1 MGLLDDIYHPPL
13 QPFSFLLISSSKPS
27 HRNSSNPTVRSHL
40 SLSSPSQARPGPP
53 DRRKEAA
60 LVLLGAESRGGG
72 RSDSGKMA
80 TAVACAERA
89 TSDMLIGPDWAVN
102 IELCDIINM
111 DPGQAKDTLKLL
123 KKRLGNK
130 NSKVQIL
137 TLYVLETLSKNC
149 GDVVYQQIIER
160 DILSEMV
167 KIVKKKPDLNVRE
180 KILSLIDTWQVAFGG
195 ASGRYPQYH
204 AAYQELRSA
213 GVDFPPR
220 EENTVPLFTPP
231 QTQPLR
237 QPHLYPPPGQ
247 SYEDAAI
254 QASLQ
259 SSAPSA
265 PALSLSEIQSARG
278 IVDVLDEMLNAL
290 DHRHPEG
297 VREEVIVDLVGQ
309 CRSYQGRVMDLV
321 SNTGDESLL
330 FQALGLNDELQR
342 VLQRHDDIAK
352 GVPPGSGPAPAAANV
367 NQGTAPPR
375 PTGVSF
381 SPLLNV
387 HHEDDEPEDESARDG
402 TATQGNLPSAPKSER
417 PYPSP
422 LLPPPPSSKRPVF
435 TEASSVDY
443 LSGDSYKTEKVS
455 DDFINPTA
463 PANIPAPSHSKT
475 ETNPPPSYDS
485 RSESVSD
492 DFINPTAAPSFSMP
506 SRPMSESN
514 RPVVNRQESLPDDD
528 FINPTAMPGF
538 SSSSNAN
545 KYGDSGEDLPKAPWE
560 AQAPGSLPPPP
571 ARYGQRQQ
579 YFEQQHGLP
588 SGNNGAGYN
597 GLVSQTEGLSL
608 NQRNTENERGS
619 SVPTASRQT
628 KPEDSLFKDLVD
640 FAKNKPSS
648 PSKPA
653 NSRRTR

>member
-1 MGLLDDIYHPPL
+1 
-13 QPFSFLLISSSKPS
+13 
-27 HRNSSNPTVRSHL
+27 
-40 SLSSPSQARPGPP
+40 
-53 DRRKEAA
+53 
-60 LVLLGAESRGGG
+60 
-72 RSDSGKMA
+72 MA
-80 TAVACAERA
+80 AVACAERA
-89 TSDMLIGPDWAVN
+89 TNDMLIGPDWAVN

-123 KKRLGNK
+123 KKRLGSK

-149 GDVVYQQIIER
+149 GDVVHQQIVER

-167 KIVKKKPDLNVRE
+167 KIVKKKSDLNVRE
-180 KILSLIDTWQVAFGG
+180 KILSLIDAWQVAFGG
-195 ASGRYPQYH
+195 PSGRYPQYH
-204 AAYQELRSA
+204 AAYQELRAA

-220 EENTVPLFTPP
+220 EENSVPFFTPP

-237 QPHLYPPPGQ
+237 HPHLYPPPGQ

-259 SSAPSA
+259 SAPSA

-297 VREEVIVDLVGQ
+297 VREELIVDLVGQ
-309 CRSYQGRVMDLV
+309 CRSYQTRVMDLV
-321 SNTGDESLL
+321 STTSDESLL

-352 GVPPGSGPAPAAANV
+352 GVPPGTGTTVPAAANI
-367 NQGTAPPR
+367 NHGTAPPR
-375 PTGVSF
+375 STGASF

-387 HHEDDEPEDESARDG
+387 HQEDDEPEDELSVLSRRSARDG
-402 TATQGNLPSAPKSER
+402 TVAQSNLPSAPRNER

-422 LLPPPPSSKRPVF
+422 LLPPPPSSKRPVY
-435 TEASSVDY
+435 TEAGNIDY
-443 LSGDSYKTEKVS
+443 LSGDSYKSEKVS
-455 DDFINPTA
+455 DGLINPTA
-463 PANIPAPSHSKT
+463 PANRSTSSHSKV
-475 ETNPPPSYDS
+475 EANPPPTYDN
-485 RSESVSD
+485 RSDSVSD
-492 DFINPTAAPSFSMP
+492 DFVNPTALPSFSAP
-506 SRPMSESN
+506 PFPMNESN
-514 RPVVNRQESLPDDD
+514 RSSVKRQESLPDDD
-528 FINPTAMPGF
+528 FINPTALPGF
-538 SSSSNAN
+538 SSNSTTKNDE
-545 KYGDSGEDLPKAPWE
+545 DSREDLPKAPWE
-560 AQAPGSLPPPP
+560 AQAAGSLPPPP
-571 ARYGQRQQ
+571 ANYGQRQQ
-579 YFEQQHGLP
+579 YFEQNVY
-588 SGNNGAGYN
+588 SGGSNGGGYD
-597 GLVSQTEGLSL
+597 GLVTQTESLSL
-608 NQRNTENERGS
+608 NQRNTENEKSTPG
-619 SVPTASRQT
+619 PTASRQT

>member
-1 MGLLDDIYHPPL
+1 MV
-13 QPFSFLLISSSKPS
+13 F
-27 HRNSSNPTVRSHL
+27 
-40 SLSSPSQARPGPP
+40 
-53 DRRKEAA
+53 AA
-60 LVLLGAESRGGG
+60 GFRGFGGGG
-72 RSDSGKMA
+72 RRRGLVPPGEMA
-80 TAVACAERA
+80 AVACAERA
-89 TSDMLIGPDWAVN
+89 TNDMLIGPDWAVN

-137 TLYVLETLSKNC
+137 TLVVLETLSKNC
-149 GDVVYQQIIER
+149 GDVVHQQIIDR

-195 ASGRYPQYH
+195 PSGKYPQYH

-220 EENTVPLFTPP
+220 EENSVPLFTPP

-237 QPHLYPPPGQ
+237 HPHLYPPPGQ

-290 DHRHPEG
+290 DHSHPEG
-297 VREEVIVDLVGQ
+297 VREEVFVDLVGQ
-309 CRSYQGRVMDLV
+309 CRSYQSRVMDLV
-321 SNTGDESLL
+321 NSTGDESLL

-352 GVPPGSGPAPAAANV
+352 GVLPRAGAPVHASANV
-367 NQGTAPPR
+367 SQGTAPPR
-375 PTGVSF
+375 STGASF
-381 SPLLNV
+381 SPLLNA
-387 HHEDDEPEDESARDG
+387 HEDDEPEDEFSMLSRRSARDG
-402 TATQGNLPSAPKSER
+402 TAAQNNMPSAPRNER

-422 LLPPPPSSKRPVF
+422 LLPPPPASKRPVY

-443 LSGDSYKTEKVS
+443 LSGDSYKSEKVS

-463 PANIPAPSHSKT
+463 PSNIPASSHPKT
-475 ETNPPPSYDS
+475 EVNPPSNYDT
-485 RSESVSD
+485 RSDSVSD
-492 DFINPTAAPSFSMP
+492 DFINPTALPSFSAP
-506 SRPMSESN
+506 PPHVSEPN
-514 RPVVNRQESLPDDD
+514 RSSVKKQESLPDDD
-528 FINPTAMPGF
+528 FINPTALPGF
-538 SSSSNAN
+538 SSSSS
-545 KYGDSGEDLPKAPWE
+545 KDSREDLPKAPWE
-560 AQAPGSLPPPP
+560 AQAAGSLPPPP

-579 YFEQQHGLP
+579 YFEQNVY
-588 SGNNGAGYN
+588 SGGSNGGGYDELL
-597 GLVSQTEGLSL
+597 GQTENLSL
-608 NQRNTENERGS
+608 SQRNNENETSTSR
-619 SVPTASRQT
+619 PTASRQA

>member
-1 MGLLDDIYHPPL
+1 
-13 QPFSFLLISSSKPS
+13 
-27 HRNSSNPTVRSHL
+27 
-40 SLSSPSQARPGPP
+40 
-53 DRRKEAA
+53 
-60 LVLLGAESRGGG
+60 
-72 RSDSGKMA
+72 MA

-204 AAYQELRSA
+204 AAYQELRNA

-387 HHEDDEPEDESARDG
+387 HHEDDEPEDEFSVLSRRSARDG

-475 ETNPPPSYDS
+475 ETNPPPRYDS

-514 RPVVNRQESLPDDD
+514 RPAVNRQESLPDDD

>member
-1 MGLLDDIYHPPL
+1 
-13 QPFSFLLISSSKPS
+13 
-27 HRNSSNPTVRSHL
+27 
-40 SLSSPSQARPGPP
+40 
-53 DRRKEAA
+53 
-60 LVLLGAESRGGG
+60 
-72 RSDSGKMA
+72 MA

-111 DPGQAKDTLKLL
+111 DPGQAKETLKLL

-204 AAYQELRSA
+204 AAYQELRNA

-265 PALSLSEIQSARG
+265 PALRQQKAVSMLLLDDLCASKLNPEDLQLSTTGEYGKKPYRQDIHRTRAILSEIQSARG

>member
-1 MGLLDDIYHPPL
+1 M
-13 QPFSFLLISSSKPS
+13 S
-27 HRNSSNPTVRSHL
+27 
-40 SLSSPSQARPGPP
+40 A
-53 DRRKEAA
+53 
-60 LVLLGAESRGGG
+60 
-72 RSDSGKMA
+72 
-80 TAVACAERA
+80 AVACAERA

-102 IELCDIINM
+102 IELCDIINT
-111 DPGQAKDTLKLL
+111 DRGQAKDALKLL

-137 TLYVLETLSKNC
+137 ALYVLETLSKNC
-149 GDVVYQQIIER
+149 GDIVYQQIIER

-195 ASGRYPQYH
+195 PSGKYPQYH
-204 AAYQELRSA
+204 TAYQELRTA

-237 QPHLYPPPGQ
+237 QPHVYPPGQ
-247 SYEDAAI
+247 SYEDVAI

-259 SSAPSA
+259 SSAPAAS
-265 PALSLSEIQSARG
+265 ALSLSEIQSARG

-290 DHRHPEG
+290 DHQHPEG

-309 CRSYQGRVMDLV
+309 CRSYHARVMDLV
-321 SNTGDESLL
+321 SDTGDESLL

-352 GVPPGSGPAPAAANV
+352 GVPPNIPVPVAGNV
-367 NQGTAPPR
+367 NQGATLPR
-375 PTGVSF
+375 PAGVSF

-387 HHEDDEPEDESARDG
+387 HHEDDEPEDEFSVLSRRSARDG
-402 TATQGNLPSAPKSER
+402 IAAQGSSVPRNER

-422 LLPPPPSSKRPVF
+422 LLPPPPSTKRPVY

-443 LSGDSYKTEKVS
+443 LSGDSYKTEKVPDDLVNPTAPANIS
-455 DDFINPTA
+455 APSYSKTETDQPPHYDNVPDDFINPTA
-463 PANIPAPSHSKT
+463 
-475 ETNPPPSYDS
+475 
-485 RSESVSD
+485 V
-492 DFINPTAAPSFSMP
+492 PSFSMP
-506 SRPMSESN
+506 SRPTSESN
-514 RPVVNRQESLPDDD
+514 SSSVKKVESLPDDD
-528 FINPTAMPGF
+528 FINPTALPGF
-538 SSSSNAN
+538 SSSSTN
-545 KYGDSGEDLPKAPWE
+545 EDLPKAPWE
-560 AQAPGSLPPPP
+560 AQAPVSLPPPP

-579 YFEQQHGLP
+579 FFDQQHGFP
-588 SGNNGAGYN
+588 GGSNGDGYDE
-597 GLVSQTEGLSL
+597 LMTQTGSLSL
-608 NQRNTENERGS
+608 NQMNTENEKIA
-619 SVPTASRQT
+619 SVSTASRQP

-640 FAKNKPSS
+640 FAKKNPSS

>member
-1 MGLLDDIYHPPL
+1 M
-13 QPFSFLLISSSKPS
+13 
-27 HRNSSNPTVRSHL
+27 TT
-40 SLSSPSQARPGPP
+40 
-53 DRRKEAA
+53 AA
-60 LVLLGAESRGGG
+60 
-72 RSDSGKMA
+72 
-80 TAVACAERA
+80 ACAERA

-102 IELCDIINM
+102 IELCDVINM
-111 DPGQAKDTLKLL
+111 DPGQAKDALKLL

-167 KIVKKKPDLNVRE
+167 KIVKKKQPDLNVRE

-195 ASGRYPQYH
+195 PSGRYPQYY
-204 AAYQELRSA
+204 AAYQELRNA

-278 IVDVLDEMLNAL
+278 IVDVLGEMLNAL

-309 CRSYQGRVMDLV
+309 CRSYQTRVMDLV

-330 FQALGLNDELQR
+330 FQALGLNDELQH

-352 GVPPGSGPAPAAANV
+352 GVPPSAGAPVPVAANV

-375 PTGVSF
+375 PTRVSF
-381 SPLLNV
+381 SPLTDV
-387 HHEDDEPEDESARDG
+387 HHEDDEPEDEFSMLSRRSARDG
-402 TATQGNLPSAPKSER
+402 TAAQSNLPTIPRNER

-422 LLPPPPSSKRPVF
+422 LLPPPPSSKKPVY
-435 TEASSVDY
+435 TEASNVDY
-443 LSGDSYKTEKVS
+443 LSGDSYKTKKVS
-455 DDFINPTA
+455 ADFINPTA
-463 PANIPAPSHSKT
+463 PTNISASSHSKT
-475 ETNPPPSYDS
+475 ETDPLPSYDDQS
-485 RSESVSD
+485 GSVSD
-492 DFINPTAAPSFSMP
+492 DFINPTAVPSFSTP
-506 SRPMSESN
+506 PRPMSDSN
-514 RPVVNRQESLPDDD
+514 RPSVNRQDSLPDDD
-528 FINPTAMPGF
+528 FINPTALPGF
-538 SSSSNAN
+538 SSSSNDN
-545 KYGDSGEDLPKAPWE
+545 KYGDSSEDLPKAPWE

-579 YFEQQHGLP
+579 YFEQQGFP
-588 SGNNGAGYN
+588 SGNNGGGYN
-597 GLVSQTEGLSL
+597 GLVNQTESLSL
-608 NQRNTENERGS
+608 NQRNTENEKGAPVS
-619 SVPTASRQT
+619 TTSRQT

>member
-1 MGLLDDIYHPPL
+1 M
-13 QPFSFLLISSSKPS
+13 S
-27 HRNSSNPTVRSHL
+27 
-40 SLSSPSQARPGPP
+40 A
-53 DRRKEAA
+53 
-60 LVLLGAESRGGG
+60 
-72 RSDSGKMA
+72 
-80 TAVACAERA
+80 AVACAERA
-89 TSDMLIGPDWAVN
+89 TNDMLIGPDWAVN

-123 KKRLGNK
+123 KKCLASK

-149 GDVVYQQIIER
+149 GDIVHQQIVER

-167 KIVKKKPDLNVRE
+167 KIVKKKPDLSVRE

-195 ASGRYPQYH
+195 PSGKYRQYH
-204 AAYQELRSA
+204 AAYQELRAA

-220 EENTVPLFTPP
+220 EENSVPLFTPP

-237 QPHLYPPPGQ
+237 HPHLYTPPGQ

-259 SSAPSA
+259 SAPPA

-309 CRSYQGRVMDLV
+309 CRSYQSRVMDLV
-321 SNTGDESLL
+321 NSTGDESLL

-342 VLQRHDDIAK
+342 VVQRHDDIAK
-352 GVPPGSGPAPAAANV
+352 GIPPGTGAPLPASGNV

-375 PTGVSF
+375 PTAVSF

-387 HHEDDEPEDESARDG
+387 HEDDEPEDEFSVLSRRSARDG
-402 TATQGNLPSAPKSER
+402 AVAQNNVPSAPRNER

-422 LLPPPPSSKRPVF
+422 LLPPPPAAKRPVY

-443 LSGDSYKTEKVS
+443 LSGDSYKSEKVS

-463 PANIPAPSHSKT
+463 PANISTSSHSKA
-475 ETNPPPSYDS
+475 EAHPPPSYGGRPD
-485 RSESVSD
+485 RVSD
-492 DFINPTAAPSFSMP
+492 DFINPTAPSFSAP
-506 SRPMSESN
+506 SRPTNEEPA
-514 RPVVNRQESLPDDD
+514 RPSVKQQESLPDDD
-528 FINPTAMPGF
+528 FINPTALPGF
-538 SSSSNAN
+538 SSSSAT
-545 KYGDSGEDLPKAPWE
+545 KESGEDLPKAPWE
-560 AQAPGSLPPPP
+560 AQAAAGSLPPPP

-579 YFEQQHGLP
+579 YFEQNVY
-588 SGNNGAGYN
+588 SGGSNEGGYN
-597 GLVSQTEGLSL
+597 GLTTQTEGLSL
-608 NQRNTENERGS
+608 NPRSSENERS
-619 SVPTASRQT
+619 AARPAASRPA

-640 FAKNKPSS
+640 FAKTKPSS

>member
-1 MGLLDDIYHPPL
+1 
-13 QPFSFLLISSSKPS
+13 
-27 HRNSSNPTVRSHL
+27 
-40 SLSSPSQARPGPP
+40 
-53 DRRKEAA
+53 
-60 LVLLGAESRGGG
+60 
-72 RSDSGKMA
+72 MA

-111 DPGQAKDTLKLL
+111 DPGYNLMEATDFGDELVSFVVEVQFRQAKDTLKLL

-160 DILSEMV
+160 DILSEM
-167 KIVKKKPDLNVRE
+167 N
-180 KILSLIDTWQVAFGG
+180 
-195 ASGRYPQYH
+195 
-204 AAYQELRSA
+204 A

-265 PALSLSEIQSARG
+265 PALRQQKAVSKLLLDDLCASKAPTLRTCRSAQLESTERSLSEIQSARG

-321 SNTGDESLL
+321 SNTG
-330 FQALGLNDELQR
+330 
-342 VLQRHDDIAK
+342 
-352 GVPPGSGPAPAAANV
+352 
-367 NQGTAPPR
+367 
-375 PTGVSF
+375 
-381 SPLLNV
+381 
-387 HHEDDEPEDESARDG
+387 SARDG
-402 TATQGNLPSAPKSER
+402 TAAQGNLPSAPKSER

-514 RPVVNRQESLPDDD
+514 RPAVNRQESLPDDD
-528 FINPTAMPGF
+528 FINPTAIPGF

>member
-1 MGLLDDIYHPPL
+1 
-13 QPFSFLLISSSKPS
+13 
-27 HRNSSNPTVRSHL
+27 
-40 SLSSPSQARPGPP
+40 
-53 DRRKEAA
+53 
-60 LVLLGAESRGGG
+60 
-72 RSDSGKMA
+72 MA
-80 TAVACAERA
+80 AVACAERA
-89 TSDMLIGPDWAVN
+89 TNDMLIGPDWAVN

-130 NSKVQIL
+130 NSKV
-137 TLYVLETLSKNC
+137 LETLSKNC
-149 GDVVYQQIIER
+149 GDVVHQQIVER

-195 ASGRYPQYH
+195 PSGKYPQYH
-204 AAYQELRSA
+204 AAYQELRAA

-220 EENTVPLFTPP
+220 EENSVPLFTPP

-259 SSAPSA
+259 SAPPA
-265 PALSLSEIQSARG
+265 AALSLSEIQSARG

-297 VREEVIVDLVGQ
+297 VREELIVDLVGQ
-309 CRSYQGRVMDLV
+309 CRSYQNRVMDLV

-352 GVPPGSGPAPAAANV
+352 GVPPSTGVTIPVAANV

-375 PTGVSF
+375 STGASF
-381 SPLLNV
+381 SPLL
-387 HHEDDEPEDESARDG
+387 HQEDDEQEDEFSVLSRRSARDG
-402 TATQGNLPSAPKSER
+402 TVAQSNRPSAQRTER
-417 PYPSP
+417 LYPSP
-422 LLPPPPSSKRPVF
+422 LLPPPPSSKRPVY
-435 TEASSVDY
+435 TEASNIDY
-443 LSGDSYKTEKVS
+443 LSGDSYKSEKVS

-463 PANIPAPSHSKT
+463 PANVSSSSHAKT
-475 ETNPPPSYDS
+475 EANPPSSYDS
-485 RSESVSD
+485 QLDSVPD
-492 DFINPTAAPSFSMP
+492 DFVNPTALPSFSAP
-506 SRPMSESN
+506 SRPTSESKSN
-514 RPVVNRQESLPDDD
+514 GSSVKQQESLPDDD
-528 FINPTAMPGF
+528 FINPTALPGF
-538 SSSSNAN
+538 PSSSTSR
-545 KYGDSGEDLPKAPWE
+545 EDLPKAPWE

-579 YFEQQHGLP
+579 YFEQTVYSGGSNGGGYDGL
-588 SGNNGAGYN
+588 
-597 GLVSQTEGLSL
+597 LSQTESLSL
-608 NQRNTENERGS
+608 NQRSTENEKSMARS
-619 SVPTASRQT
+619 TAPRQT

>member
-1 MGLLDDIYHPPL
+1 M
-13 QPFSFLLISSSKPS
+13 S
-27 HRNSSNPTVRSHL
+27 
-40 SLSSPSQARPGPP
+40 A
-53 DRRKEAA
+53 
-60 LVLLGAESRGGG
+60 
-72 RSDSGKMA
+72 
-80 TAVACAERA
+80 AVACAERA
-89 TSDMLIGPDWAVN
+89 TNDMLIGPDWAVN

-123 KKRLGNK
+123 KKRLGSK

-149 GDVVYQQIIER
+149 GDVVHQLIVER
-160 DILSEMV
+160 DILNEMV

-195 ASGRYPQYH
+195 PSGRYPQYH
-204 AAYQELRSA
+204 AAYQELRAA

-220 EENTVPLFTPP
+220 EENSVPLFTPP

-237 QPHLYPPPGQ
+237 HPHVYPPPGQ

-254 QASLQ
+254 EASLQ
-259 SSAPSA
+259 SAPSV

-309 CRSYQGRVMDLV
+309 CRSYQSRVMDLV
-321 SNTGDESLL
+321 NSTGDESLL

-342 VLQRHDDIAK
+342 VVQRHDDIAK
-352 GVPPGSGPAPAAANV
+352 GVPPGTGATAPASANI

-375 PTGVSF
+375 
-381 SPLLNV
+381 
-387 HHEDDEPEDESARDG
+387 SARDG
-402 TATQGNLPSAPKSER
+402 TAAQSNPPSAPRNER

-422 LLPPPPSSKRPVF
+422 LLPPPPASKRPVYR
-435 TEASSVDY
+435 EASNIDY
-443 LSGDSYKTEKVS
+443 LSGDSYKSEKVS

-463 PANIPAPSHSKT
+463 PANISTSSHSKT
-475 ETNPPPSYDS
+475 EAYPPPSYGS
-485 RSESVSD
+485 RADSVSD
-492 DFINPTAAPSFSMP
+492 DFINPTAPSFSAP
-506 SRPMSESN
+506 SHTKSEELTRSSAKQ
-514 RPVVNRQESLPDDD
+514 QESLPDDD
-528 FINPTAMPGF
+528 FINPTALPGF
-538 SSSSNAN
+538 SSPAP
-545 KYGDSGEDLPKAPWE
+545 KGYEDSREDVPKAPWE
-560 AQAPGSLPPPP
+560 PQAAAGSLPPPP

-579 YFEQQHGLP
+579 YFEQNVY
-588 SGNNGAGYN
+588 SGGSNGGGYD
-597 GLVSQTEGLSL
+597 GLVTETENLSL
-608 NQRNTENERGS
+608 NQNEKS
-619 SVPTASRQT
+619 SASRPAAAARQA

-640 FAKNKPSS
+640 FAKTKPSS

>member
-1 MGLLDDIYHPPL
+1 M
-13 QPFSFLLISSSKPS
+13 S
-27 HRNSSNPTVRSHL
+27 
-40 SLSSPSQARPGPP
+40 A
-53 DRRKEAA
+53 
-60 LVLLGAESRGGG
+60 
-72 RSDSGKMA
+72 
-80 TAVACAERA
+80 AVACAERA

-111 DPGQAKDTLKLL
+111 DPGQAKDALKLL

-137 TLYVLETLSKNC
+137 ALYVLETLSKNC
-149 GDVVYQQIIER
+149 GDIVYQQIIER

-195 ASGRYPQYH
+195 PSGRYPQYH
-204 AAYQELRSA
+204 TAYQELRAA

-237 QPHLYPPPGQ
+237 QPHLYPPGQ
-247 SYEDAAI
+247 SYEDVAI

-259 SSAPSA
+259 SSTPAAP
-265 PALSLSEIQSARG
+265 PLSLSEIQSARG

-309 CRSYQGRVMDLV
+309 CRSYHARVMDLV
-321 SNTGDESLL
+321 SDTGDESLL

-352 GVPPGSGPAPAAANV
+352 GVPPNIPVPVAGNV

-375 PTGVSF
+375 PAGASF
-381 SPLLNV
+381 APLLNV
-387 HHEDDEPEDESARDG
+387 HHEDDEPEDEFSVLSRRSARDG
-402 TATQGNLPSAPKSER
+402 AAAQGNMSSVPRNER

-422 LLPPPPSSKRPVF
+422 LLPPPPSTKRPVY

-443 LSGDSYKTEKVS
+443 LSGDSYKSEKVP
-455 DDFINPTA
+455 DDFVNPTA
-463 PANIPAPSHSKT
+463 PANMSAPSHSKT
-475 ETNPPPSYDS
+475 ETDQVPNYDS
-485 RSESVSD
+485 RSENVPD
-492 DFINPTAAPSFSMP
+492 EFINPTAAPSFSMP
-506 SRPMSESN
+506 SRPMSEPS
-514 RPVVNRQESLPDDD
+514 VNKLESLPDDD
-528 FINPTAMPGF
+528 FINPTALPGF
-538 SSSSNAN
+538 SSSST
-545 KYGDSGEDLPKAPWE
+545 SEDLPKAPWE
-560 AQAPGSLPPPP
+560 AQAPVSLPPPP

-579 YFEQQHGLP
+579 FFEQQHGFP
-588 SGNNGAGYN
+588 GENNEGGYDEMLTRT
-597 GLVSQTEGLSL
+597 GSLSL
-608 NQRNTENERGS
+608 NQRNTENGKS
-619 SVPTASRQT
+619 ASVSTASRQP
-628 KPEDSLFKDLVD
+628 KPEDALFKDLVD
-640 FAKNKPSS
+640 FAKKNPSS

>member
-1 MGLLDDIYHPPL
+1 M
-13 QPFSFLLISSSKPS
+13 
-27 HRNSSNPTVRSHL
+27 
-40 SLSSPSQARPGPP
+40 
-53 DRRKEAA
+53 AA
-60 LVLLGAESRGGG
+60 
-72 RSDSGKMA
+72 
-80 TAVACAERA
+80 AVACAERA
-89 TSDMLIGPDWAVN
+89 TNDMLIGPDWAVN

-123 KKRLGNK
+123 KKRLGSK

-149 GDVVYQQIIER
+149 GDVVHQQIAER

-195 ASGRYPQYH
+195 PSGRYPQYH
-204 AAYQELRSA
+204 AAYQELRAA

-220 EENTVPLFTPP
+220 EENSVPLFTPP

-237 QPHLYPPPGQ
+237 HPHLYPPPGQ

-259 SSAPSA
+259 SAPPA

-309 CRSYQGRVMDLV
+309 CRSYQSRVMDLV
-321 SNTGDESLL
+321 NSTGDESLL

-342 VLQRHDDIAK
+342 VVQRHDDIAK
-352 GVPPGSGPAPAAANV
+352 GVPPGTGAPVPASANV
-367 NQGTAPPR
+367 NQGAAPPR

-387 HHEDDEPEDESARDG
+387 HEDDEPEDEFSVLSRRSARDG
-402 TATQGNLPSAPKSER
+402 TVAQSNLPSAPRNEK

-422 LLPPPPSSKRPVF
+422 LLPPPPASKRPVY

-443 LSGDSYKTEKVS
+443 LSGDSYKSEKVS

-463 PANIPAPSHSKT
+463 PANISTSSNLKT
-475 ETNPPPSYDS
+475 EEYPPSSYGS
-485 RSESVSD
+485 RSDSVSD
-492 DFINPTAAPSFSMP
+492 DFVNPTAPSFSVP
-506 SRPMSESN
+506 SRPVSDVPTRSA
-514 RPVVNRQESLPDDD
+514 VKQQDSLPDDD
-528 FINPTAMPGF
+528 FINPTALPGF
-538 SSSSNAN
+538 SSSSAT
-545 KYGDSGEDLPKAPWE
+545 KSYEESSEDLPKAPWE
-560 AQAPGSLPPPP
+560 AQTATGSLPPPP

-579 YFEQQHGLP
+579 FFEQNVYSGGSNGGGYDGL
-588 SGNNGAGYN
+588 
-597 GLVSQTEGLSL
+597 LTQTENLSL
-608 NQRNTENERGS
+608 NSENEKSASR
-619 SVPTASRQT
+619 PTASRQT

-640 FAKNKPSS
+640 FAKTKPSS

>member
-1 MGLLDDIYHPPL
+1 M
-13 QPFSFLLISSSKPS
+13 S
-27 HRNSSNPTVRSHL
+27 
-40 SLSSPSQARPGPP
+40 
-53 DRRKEAA
+53 AA
-60 LVLLGAESRGGG
+60 VS
-72 RSDSGKMA
+72 
-80 TAVACAERA
+80 CAERA

-111 DPGQAKDTLKLL
+111 DPGQAKDALKLL

-137 TLYVLETLSKNC
+137 ALYVLETLSKNC
-149 GDVVYQQIIER
+149 GDIVYQQIIER

-195 ASGRYPQYH
+195 PSGRYPQYH
-204 AAYQELRSA
+204 TAYQELRAA

-237 QPHLYPPPGQ
+237 QPHLYPPGQ
-247 SYEDAAI
+247 SYEDVAI

-259 SSAPSA
+259 SSTPAAP
-265 PALSLSEIQSARG
+265 PLSLSEIQSARG

-290 DHRHPEG
+290 DHRHPE
-297 VREEVIVDLVGQ
+297 DFWYSL
-309 CRSYQGRVMDLV
+309 CS
-321 SNTGDESLL
+321 DESLL

-352 GVPPGSGPAPAAANV
+352 GVSPNIPVPVAGNI

-375 PTGVSF
+375 PAGASF
-381 SPLLNV
+381 APLLNV
-387 HHEDDEPEDESARDG
+387 HHEDDEPEDEFSVLSRRSARDG
-402 TATQGNLPSAPKSER
+402 AAAQGNMSSVPRNER

-422 LLPPPPSSKRPVF
+422 LLPPPPLTKRPVY

-443 LSGDSYKTEKVS
+443 LSGESYKSEKVP
-455 DDFINPTA
+455 DDFVNPTA
-463 PANIPAPSHSKT
+463 PANMSAPSHSKT
-475 ETNPPPSYDS
+475 ETDQVPNYDS
-485 RSESVSD
+485 RSENVPD

-506 SRPMSESN
+506 SRPTSEPS
-514 RPVVNRQESLPDDD
+514 VNKLESLPDDD
-528 FINPTAMPGF
+528 FINPTALPGF
-538 SSSSNAN
+538 SSSST
-545 KYGDSGEDLPKAPWE
+545 SEDLPKAPWE
-560 AQAPGSLPPPP
+560 AQAPVSLPPPP

-579 YFEQQHGLP
+579 FFEQQHGFP
-588 SGNNGAGYN
+588 GENNEGGYDEM
-597 GLVSQTEGLSL
+597 LTRTESLSL
-608 NQRNTENERGS
+608 NQRNTENGKS
-619 SVPTASRQT
+619 ASVSTASRQP
-628 KPEDSLFKDLVD
+628 KPEDALFKDLVD
-640 FAKNKPSS
+640 FAKKNPSS

>member
-1 MGLLDDIYHPPL
+1 
-13 QPFSFLLISSSKPS
+13 
-27 HRNSSNPTVRSHL
+27 
-40 SLSSPSQARPGPP
+40 
-53 DRRKEAA
+53 
-60 LVLLGAESRGGG
+60 
-72 RSDSGKMA
+72 MA

-204 AAYQELRSA
+204 AAYQELRNA

-265 PALSLSEIQSARG
+265 PALRQQKAVSMLLLDDLCASKLNPEDLQLSTTGEYGKKPYRQDIHRTRAILSEIQSARG

-492 DFINPTAAPSFSMP
+492 DLINPTAAPSFSMP

>member
-1 MGLLDDIYHPPL
+1 
-13 QPFSFLLISSSKPS
+13 
-27 HRNSSNPTVRSHL
+27 
-40 SLSSPSQARPGPP
+40 
-53 DRRKEAA
+53 
-60 LVLLGAESRGGG
+60 
-72 RSDSGKMA
+72 MA

-204 AAYQELRSA
+204 AAYQELRNA

-367 NQGTAPPR
+367 NRGTAPPR

-402 TATQGNLPSAPKSER
+402 TAAQGNLPSAPKSER

-475 ETNPPPSYDS
+475 ETNLPPSYDS
-485 RSESVSD
+485 RPESVSD
-492 DFINPTAAPSFSMP
+492 DFINPTAAPSFSVP

-514 RPVVNRQESLPDDD
+514 PPAVNRQESLPDDD

-579 YFEQQHGLP
+579 YFEQQHGIP
-588 SGNNGAGYN
+588 SGNNGGGYN

-640 FAKNKPSS
+640 FAKNKPSPAAS
-648 PSKPA
+648 ACANLRRPRRAAEAVPAGDLLPPSA
-653 NSRRTR
+653 ASILAAGS

>member
-1 MGLLDDIYHPPL
+1 M
-13 QPFSFLLISSSKPS
+13 S
-27 HRNSSNPTVRSHL
+27 
-40 SLSSPSQARPGPP
+40 A
-53 DRRKEAA
+53 
-60 LVLLGAESRGGG
+60 
-72 RSDSGKMA
+72 
-80 TAVACAERA
+80 AVACAERA

-111 DPGQAKDTLKLL
+111 DPGQAKDALKLL

-137 TLYVLETLSKNC
+137 ALYVLETLSKNC
-149 GDVVYQQIIER
+149 GDIVYQQIIER

-195 ASGRYPQYH
+195 PSGRYPQYH
-204 AAYQELRSA
+204 TAYQELRAA

-237 QPHLYPPPGQ
+237 QPHLYPPGQ
-247 SYEDAAI
+247 SYEDVAI

-259 SSAPSA
+259 SSTPAAP
-265 PALSLSEIQSARG
+265 PLSLSEIQSARG

-309 CRSYQGRVMDLV
+309 CRSYHARVMDLV
-321 SNTGDESLL
+321 SDTGDESLL

-352 GVPPGSGPAPAAANV
+352 GVPPNIPVPVAGNV
-367 NQGTAPPR
+367 NQGAAPPR
-375 PTGVSF
+375 PAGVSF

-387 HHEDDEPEDESARDG
+387 HHEDDEPEDEFSVLSRRSARD
-402 TATQGNLPSAPKSER
+402 AAAAQGNMSSVPRNER

-422 LLPPPPSSKRPVF
+422 LLPPPPSTKRPVY

-443 LSGDSYKTEKVS
+443 LSGDSYKSEKVP
-455 DDFINPTA
+455 DDFVNPTA
-463 PANIPAPSHSKT
+463 PANISAPSYSKT
-475 ETNPPPSYDS
+475 ETDHEPKYDS
-485 RSESVSD
+485 RSEYVPD

-506 SRPMSESN
+506 SRPTSEPNNSS
-514 RPVVNRQESLPDDD
+514 VNKLESLPDDD
-528 FINPTAMPGF
+528 FINPTALPGF
-538 SSSSNAN
+538 SSSST
-545 KYGDSGEDLPKAPWE
+545 SEDLPKAPWE
-560 AQAPGSLPPPP
+560 AQAPVSLPPPP
-571 ARYGQRQQ
+571 ARHGQRQQ
-579 YFEQQHGLP
+579 FFEQQHGFP
-588 SGNNGAGYN
+588 GGNNEGGYDEM
-597 GLVSQTEGLSL
+597 LTQTGSLSL
-608 NQRNTENERGS
+608 NQRNTENGKS
-619 SVPTASRQT
+619 ASVSTASRQP
-628 KPEDSLFKDLVD
+628 KHEDALFKDLVD
-640 FAKNKPSS
+640 FAKKNPSS

>member
-1 MGLLDDIYHPPL
+1 M
-13 QPFSFLLISSSKPS
+13 S
-27 HRNSSNPTVRSHL
+27 
-40 SLSSPSQARPGPP
+40 
-53 DRRKEAA
+53 AA
-60 LVLLGAESRGGG
+60 A
-72 RSDSGKMA
+72 
-80 TAVACAERA
+80 ACAERA

-111 DPGQAKDTLKLL
+111 DPGQAKDALKLL

-137 TLYVLETLSKNC
+137 ALYVLETLSKNC
-149 GDVVYQQIIER
+149 GDIVHQQIIER

-180 KILSLIDTWQVAFGG
+180 KILSLIDTWQEAFGG
-195 ASGRYPQYH
+195 PTGRYTQYH
-204 AAYQELRSA
+204 TAYQELVTA
-213 GVDFPPR
+213 GVGFPPR

-237 QPHLYPPPGQ
+237 QPHVYPPGQ
-247 SYEDAAI
+247 SYEDVAI

-259 SSAPSA
+259 SSGPAAS
-265 PALSLSEIQSARG
+265 ALSLSEIQSARG

-290 DHRHPEG
+290 DHRHPEA

-309 CRSYQGRVMDLV
+309 CRSYHARVMDLV
-321 SNTGDESLL
+321 SDTGDESLL

-352 GVPPGSGPAPAAANV
+352 GVPPNIPVPVAGNI
-367 NQGTAPPR
+367 NQGANPPR
-375 PTGVSF
+375 PAGVSF

-387 HHEDDEPEDESARDG
+387 HHEDDEPEDEFSVLSRRSARDG
-402 TATQGNLPSAPKSER
+402 LAAQGNLSSVPRNER

-422 LLPPPPSSKRPVF
+422 LLPPPPSTKRPVY

-443 LSGDSYKTEKVS
+443 LSGDSYKSEKVPDEFVNPTAPANISAPSYSKTEKDQQPSYDSVP

-463 PANIPAPSHSKT
+463 
-475 ETNPPPSYDS
+475 
-485 RSESVSD
+485 V
-492 DFINPTAAPSFSMP
+492 PSFSMP
-506 SRPMSESN
+506 SRPTSESN
-514 RPVVNRQESLPDDD
+514 SSSVTKLESLPDDD
-528 FINPTAMPGF
+528 FINPTALPGF
-538 SSSSNAN
+538 SSSSTN
-545 KYGDSGEDLPKAPWE
+545 EDLPKAPWE
-560 AQAPGSLPPPP
+560 AQAPVSLPPPP

-579 YFEQQHGLP
+579 FFEQQHGFP
-588 SGNNGAGYN
+588 GGSNGDGYDD
-597 GLVSQTEGLSL
+597 LMTQTESLSL
-608 NQRNTENERGS
+608 NQRRTENERIAPVS
-619 SVPTASRQT
+619 TASRQP

-640 FAKNKPSS
+640 FAKKNPSS

>member
-1 MGLLDDIYHPPL
+1 M
-13 QPFSFLLISSSKPS
+13 
-27 HRNSSNPTVRSHL
+27 
-40 SLSSPSQARPGPP
+40 AR
-53 DRRKEAA
+53 
-60 LVLLGAESRGGG
+60 LLGRVEMSA
-72 RSDSGKMA
+72 
-80 TAVACAERA
+80 AVACAERA

-111 DPGQAKDTLKLL
+111 DPGQSKDALKLL

-137 TLYVLETLSKNC
+137 ALYVLETLSKNC
-149 GDVVYQQIIER
+149 GDIVYQQIIER

-195 ASGRYPQYH
+195 PSGKYPQYH
-204 AAYQELRSA
+204 TAYQELRTA

-231 QTQPLR
+231 QSQPLR
-237 QPHLYPPPGQ
+237 QPHLYPPGQ
-247 SYEDAAI
+247 SYEDVAI

-259 SSAPSA
+259 SSAPAAS
-265 PALSLSEIQSARG
+265 ALSLSEIQSARG

-309 CRSYQGRVMDLV
+309 CRSYHARVMDLV
-321 SNTGDESLL
+321 SDTGDESLL

-352 GVPPGSGPAPAAANV
+352 GVPPNIPVPVAGNI
-367 NQGTAPPR
+367 NQGAAPR
-375 PTGVSF
+375 PAGVSF

-387 HHEDDEPEDESARDG
+387 HHEDDEPEDEFSVLSRRSARDG
-402 TATQGNLPSAPKSER
+402 VAAQGNLSVPRNER

-422 LLPPPPSSKRPVF
+422 LLPPPPSTKRPVY
-435 TEASSVDY
+435 TESSSVDY
-443 LSGDSYKTEKVS
+443 LSGDSYKSEKVP
-455 DDFINPTA
+455 DEFVNPTA
-463 PANIPAPSHSKT
+463 PANISAPSYSKK
-475 ETNPPPSYDS
+475 EMDQPPNYDS
-485 RSESVSD
+485 VPD

-506 SRPMSESN
+506 SRPTNESN
-514 RPVVNRQESLPDDD
+514 SSSVNKLESLPDDD
-528 FINPTAMPGF
+528 FINPTALPGF
-538 SSSSNAN
+538 SSSSTN
-545 KYGDSGEDLPKAPWE
+545 EDLPKAPWE
-560 AQAPGSLPPPP
+560 AQAPVSLPPPP

-579 YFEQQHGLP
+579 FFEQQHGFP
-588 SGNNGAGYN
+588 GGSNGDGYDE
-597 GLVSQTEGLSL
+597 LMTQTGSLSL
-608 NQRNTENERGS
+608 NQRNTENEKIA
-619 SVPTASRQT
+619 SVSTASRQP

-640 FAKNKPSS
+640 FAKKNPSS
-648 PSKPA
+648 PSKPT

>member
-1 MGLLDDIYHPPL
+1 
-13 QPFSFLLISSSKPS
+13 
-27 HRNSSNPTVRSHL
+27 
-40 SLSSPSQARPGPP
+40 
-53 DRRKEAA
+53 
-60 LVLLGAESRGGG
+60 
-72 RSDSGKMA
+72 MA

-111 DPGQAKDTLKLL
+111 DPGQAKDALKLL
-123 KKRLGNK
+123 KKRLANK

-195 ASGRYPQYH
+195 PSGRYPQYH
-204 AAYQELRSA
+204 AAYQELRNA

-237 QPHLYPPPGQ
+237 QPHIYPPPGQ

-259 SSAPSA
+259 SSAPPA

-309 CRSYQGRVMDLV
+309 CRSYQNRVMDLV

-352 GVPPGSGPAPAAANV
+352 GLPPGAGAPVPAAANV
-367 NQGTAPPR
+367 NRGAAPPR
-375 PTGVSF
+375 PTGVPF

-387 HHEDDEPEDESARDG
+387 HHEDDEPEDEFSMLSRRSARDG
-402 TATQGNLPSAPKSER
+402 TAAQGNLPSAPKSER
-417 PYPSP
+417 PYQSP
-422 LLPPPPSSKRPVF
+422 LLPPPPLSKRPVF
-435 TEASSVDY
+435 KETSNVDY

-463 PANIPAPSHSKT
+463 PANIPAPSPSKT
-475 ETNPPPSYDS
+475 ETDPPPRYDN
-485 RSESVSD
+485 RSETVSD
-492 DFINPTAAPSFSMP
+492 DFINPTAVPSFSVP

-514 RPVVNRQESLPDDD
+514 RASVNRQESLPDDD
-528 FINPTAMPGF
+528 FINPTALPGF
-538 SSSSNAN
+538 PSSSNAN
-545 KYGDSGEDLPKAPWE
+545 KYGDSSEDLPKAPWE
-560 AQAPGSLPPPP
+560 AQAASSLPPPP

-579 YFEQQHGLP
+579 YFEQQHSVP
-588 SGNNGAGYN
+588 SGNNGGGYN
-597 GLVSQTEGLSL
+597 GLLSQTEDLSL
-608 NQRNTENERGS
+608 NQRNTENEKGA
-619 SVPTASRQT
+619 SVPTGSRQT

>member
-1 MGLLDDIYHPPL
+1 MVVVLGL
-13 QPFSFLLISSSKPS
+13 
-27 HRNSSNPTVRSHL
+27 
-40 SLSSPSQARPGPP
+40 
-53 DRRKEAA
+53 RRG
-60 LVLLGAESRGGG
+60 L
-72 RSDSGKMA
+72 KMSA
-80 TAVACAERA
+80 AVACAERA

-111 DPGQAKDTLKLL
+111 DPGQAKDALKLL

-137 TLYVLETLSKNC
+137 ALYVLETLSKNC
-149 GDVVYQQIIER
+149 GDIVYQQIIER

-195 ASGRYPQYH
+195 PSGRYPQYH
-204 AAYQELRSA
+204 TAYQELRAA

-237 QPHLYPPPGQ
+237 QPHLYPPGQ
-247 SYEDAAI
+247 SYEDVAI

-259 SSAPSA
+259 SSTPAAP
-265 PALSLSEIQSARG
+265 PLSLSEIQSARG

-309 CRSYQGRVMDLV
+309 CRSYHARVMDLV
-321 SNTGDESLL
+321 SDTGDESLL

-342 VLQRHDDIAK
+342 VLQRYDDIAK
-352 GVPPGSGPAPAAANV
+352 GVPPNIPVPVAGNI

-375 PTGVSF
+375 PAGASF
-381 SPLLNV
+381 APLLNV
-387 HHEDDEPEDESARDG
+387 HHEDDEPEDEFSVLSRRSARDG
-402 TATQGNLPSAPKSER
+402 AAAQGNMSSVPRNER

-422 LLPPPPSSKRPVF
+422 LLPPPPSTKRPVY

-443 LSGDSYKTEKVS
+443 LSGDSYKSEKVP
-455 DDFINPTA
+455 DDFVNPTA
-463 PANIPAPSHSKT
+463 PANMSAPSHSKT
-475 ETNPPPSYDS
+475 ETDQVPNYDS
-485 RSESVSD
+485 RSENVPD

-506 SRPMSESN
+506 SRPTSEPS
-514 RPVVNRQESLPDDD
+514 VNKLESLPDDD
-528 FINPTAMPGF
+528 FINPTALPGF
-538 SSSSNAN
+538 SSSST
-545 KYGDSGEDLPKAPWE
+545 SEDLPKAPWE
-560 AQAPGSLPPPP
+560 AQAPVSLPPPP

-579 YFEQQHGLP
+579 FFEQQHGFP
-588 SGNNGAGYN
+588 GENNEGGYDEM
-597 GLVSQTEGLSL
+597 LTRTESLSL
-608 NQRNTENERGS
+608 NQRNTENGKS
-619 SVPTASRQT
+619 ASVSTASRQP
-628 KPEDSLFKDLVD
+628 KPEDALFKDLVD
-640 FAKNKPSS
+640 FAKKNPSS

>member
-1 MGLLDDIYHPPL
+1 
-13 QPFSFLLISSSKPS
+13 
-27 HRNSSNPTVRSHL
+27 
-40 SLSSPSQARPGPP
+40 
-53 DRRKEAA
+53 
-60 LVLLGAESRGGG
+60 
-72 RSDSGKMA
+72 MA
-80 TAVACAERA
+80 AVACAERA
-89 TSDMLIGPDWAVN
+89 TNDMLIGPDWAVN

-149 GDVVYQQIIER
+149 GDVVHQQIVDR

-167 KIVKKKPDLNVRE
+167 KIVKKKPADLNVRE

-195 ASGRYPQYH
+195 PSGKYPQYH

-220 EENTVPLFTPP
+220 EENSVPLFTPP

-237 QPHLYPPPGQ
+237 HPHLYPPPGQ

-309 CRSYQGRVMDLV
+309 CRSYQSRVMDLV
-321 SNTGDESLL
+321 NTTGDESLL

-352 GVPPGSGPAPAAANV
+352 GVRPSAGGPLPVSANV
-367 NQGTAPPR
+367 TKGL
-375 PTGVSF
+375 
-381 SPLLNV
+381 PLLV
-387 HHEDDEPEDESARDG
+387 HLLNYSLLGRSARDG
-402 TATQGNLPSAPKSER
+402 TAAQSNVPSAPRNAR

-422 LLPPPPSSKRPVF
+422 LLPPPPASKRPVY
-435 TEASSVDY
+435 TEAGSVDY
-443 LSGDSYKTEKVS
+443 LSGDSYKSEKVS

-463 PANIPAPSHSKT
+463 PANISTSSHSKT
-475 ETNPPPSYDS
+475 EVNPPSSYDT
-485 RSESVSD
+485 RSDSVPD
-492 DFINPTAAPSFSMP
+492 DFVNPTALPSFSAP
-506 SRPMSESN
+506 PPVMSKSSSSSVKQPET
-514 RPVVNRQESLPDDD
+514 LPDDD
-528 FINPTAMPGF
+528 FINPTALPGF
-538 SSSSNAN
+538 SSSS
-545 KYGDSGEDLPKAPWE
+545 KDSEDLPKAPWE
-560 AQAPGSLPPPP
+560 AQAAGSLPPPP

-579 YFEQQHGLP
+579 YFEQSVYSGGSNGGGYDGL
-588 SGNNGAGYN
+588 
-597 GLVSQTEGLSL
+597 LTETENLSL
-608 NQRNTENERGS
+608 NRRNSENERS
-619 SVPTASRQT
+619 TSRPTASRPA

>member
-1 MGLLDDIYHPPL
+1 M
-13 QPFSFLLISSSKPS
+13 S
-27 HRNSSNPTVRSHL
+27 
-40 SLSSPSQARPGPP
+40 A
-53 DRRKEAA
+53 
-60 LVLLGAESRGGG
+60 
-72 RSDSGKMA
+72 
-80 TAVACAERA
+80 AVACAERA

-111 DPGQAKDTLKLL
+111 DPGQSKDALKLL

-137 TLYVLETLSKNC
+137 ALYVLETLSKNC
-149 GDVVYQQIIER
+149 GDIVYQQIIER

-180 KILSLIDTWQVAFGG
+180 KILRLIDTWQVAFGG
-195 ASGRYPQYH
+195 PSGKYPQYH
-204 AAYQELRSA
+204 IAYQELRTA

-231 QTQPLR
+231 QSQPLR
-237 QPHLYPPPGQ
+237 QPHLYPPGQ
-247 SYEDAAI
+247 SYEDVAI

-259 SSAPSA
+259 SSAPAAS
-265 PALSLSEIQSARG
+265 ALSLSEIQSARG

-309 CRSYQGRVMDLV
+309 CRSYHARVMDLV
-321 SNTGDESLL
+321 SDTGDESLL

-352 GVPPGSGPAPAAANV
+352 GVPPNIPVPVAGNI
-367 NQGTAPPR
+367 NQGAPPR
-375 PTGVSF
+375 PAGVSF

-387 HHEDDEPEDESARDG
+387 HHEDDEPEDEFSVLSRRSARDG
-402 TATQGNLPSAPKSER
+402 VAAQGNLSVPRNER
-417 PYPSP
+417 PYSSP
-422 LLPPPPSSKRPVF
+422 LLPPPPSTKRPVY

-443 LSGDSYKTEKVS
+443 LSGDSYKSEKVP
-455 DDFINPTA
+455 DEFVNPTA
-463 PANIPAPSHSKT
+463 PANISAPSYSKK
-475 ETNPPPSYDS
+475 EKDQPPNYDS
-485 RSESVSD
+485 VPD

-506 SRPMSESN
+506 SHPTNESN
-514 RPVVNRQESLPDDD
+514 SSSVNKLESLPDDD
-528 FINPTAMPGF
+528 FINPTALPGF
-538 SSSSNAN
+538 ASSSTN
-545 KYGDSGEDLPKAPWE
+545 EDLPKAPWE
-560 AQAPGSLPPPP
+560 AQAPVSLPPPP

-579 YFEQQHGLP
+579 FFEQQHGFP
-588 SGNNGAGYN
+588 GGSNGDGY
-597 GLVSQTEGLSL
+597 GELMTQTGSLSL
-608 NQRNTENERGS
+608 NQRNTENEKIA
-619 SVPTASRQT
+619 SVSTASRQP

-640 FAKNKPSS
+640 FAKKNPSS
-648 PSKPA
+648 PSKPT